1 MSDFSRSDL
10 GGVERQL
17 DRIAEKL
24 SGGRVFTDARY
35 LLATDESPADEMM
48 NLLKEVSRK
57 LDRG

>member
-24 SGGRVFTDARY
+24 SGGFFSKNPAESLQQMNRQLDDVIK
-35 LLATDESPADEMM
+35 LLQ
-48 NLLKEVSRK
+48 EVSKK
-57 LDRG
+57 LDRR

>member
-24 SGGRVFTDARY
+24 SGGMFSQTPGTY
-35 LLATDESPADEMM
+35 LQQMNRQLDEVI
-48 NLLKEVSRK
+48 NLRKEVSGK
-57 LDRG
+57 LDRR